1 MTERYIGL
9 MSGTSLDGVDGVL
22 VEFAKQ
28 DAFTAACT
36 DLPYSAQ
43 NPSSS
48 HNNSNI
54 KLNVLAHVALP
65 FAQDLKRA
73 LLALNTAADNEI
85 HRAALAA
92 NALTAVYAQAVHA
105 LLDTTQLKAEQI
117 RAIGAHGQTV
127 RHQPGAHDGIGYTT
141 QLNNPS
147 LLAER
152 TGIAVVADFQIGRAH
167 V

>member
-28 DAFTAACT
+28 DAFTAAST
-36 DLPYSAQ
+36 DLPYRAH

-48 HNNSNI
+48 HSNSNSNI

-105 LLDTTQLKAEQI
+105 LQQI
-117 RAIGAHGQTV
+117 SRWIRFCA
-127 RHQPGAHDGIGYTT
+127 PW
-141 QLNNPS
+141 
-147 LLAER
+147 
-152 TGIAVVADFQIGRAH
+152 
-167 V
+167 

>member
-28 DAFTAACT
+28 DAFTEAST
-36 DLPYSAQ
+36 DLPSSAQ
-43 NPSSS
+43 NPSLPHSS
-48 HNNSNI
+48 SNI

-73 LLALNTAADNEI
+73 LLDLNTAADNEI

-92 NALTAVYAQAVHA
+92 NALTAIYAKAVHA

-152 TGIAVVADFQIGRAH
+152 TGIAVVAEIGRAH